1 MSKNNPTDAE
11 LIEQLTEIDNDDDI
25 DVTKWEAD
33 FIDTVVYKQ
42 KTPLTEKQRQIAE
55 RIIEEYL

>member
-1 MSKNNPTDAE
+1 MSDESTDSE
-11 LIEQLTEIDNDDDI
+11 LIESLREIDNDDDI
-25 DVTKWEAD
+25 DVSRWEAD

-42 KTPLTEKQRQIAE
+42 KTPLSSKQREIAR